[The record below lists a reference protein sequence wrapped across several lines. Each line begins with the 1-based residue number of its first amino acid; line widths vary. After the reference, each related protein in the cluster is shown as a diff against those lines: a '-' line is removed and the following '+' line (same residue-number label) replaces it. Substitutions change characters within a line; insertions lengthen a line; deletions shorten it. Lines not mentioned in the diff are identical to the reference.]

1 MVICSMRRTP
11 IAWKYFN
18 TLKIVAINWP
28 NCKAWSTGILNTGT
42 DYIKTEQIEYLR
54 EPRIMSWTS
63 SVSLEQVKV
72 KNEISLE
79 LWCVYVA
86 SCRPEFESQANH
98 PCFLSFLV
106 KIELFICLCGV
117 KRTKINRKRPYLAHI
132 KNDYKDIYRNVKA
145 ANFECLQS
153 SVTRCWSK
161 KVDQRFPKVV

>member
-1 MVICSMRRTP
+1 MRRTP

-28 NCKAWSTGILNTGT
+28 NCKAWSTGILNTGN

-79 LWCVYVA
+79 LRCVYVA

-106 KIELFICLCGV
+106 KIELFKCRCGV

-132 KNDYKDIYRNVKA
+132 KMIIRIFTEMSKQPILNVCRAVWPDVGVRKLP
-145 ANFECLQS
+145 NCFQK
-153 SVTRCWSK
+153 WS
-161 KVDQRFPKVV
+161 

>member
-1 MVICSMRRTP
+1 
-11 IAWKYFN
+11 
-18 TLKIVAINWP
+18 
-28 NCKAWSTGILNTGT
+28 
-42 DYIKTEQIEYLR
+42 
-54 EPRIMSWTS
+54 MSWTS

-79 LWCVYVA
+79 LRCVYVA

-161 KVDQRFPKVV
+161 KVAQLFPKVVLKQEFLRNFIFFKLAQKSSIFLGYFCWQICSQEL